1 MGNKKSSK
9 LRKKE
14 RRLAEVARAQN
25 VRVNVASSQAS
36 EVIIE
41 DRNDK
46 FVGKSGYHE
55 LPEAEIKKDMI
66 KNVAFL
72 VFAVAV
78 IAGIKISG
86 WSL

>member
-14 RRLAEVARAQN
+14 RRLAEVFRAQN
-25 VRVNVASSQAS
+25 VRMDTAPS
-36 EVIIE
+36 VILNE
-41 DRNDK
+41 DKNNK
-46 FVGKSGYHE
+46 FAGKSGYRE
-55 LPEAEIKKDMI
+55 LPETEIKKDMI
-66 KNVAFL
+66 KNAAFL

-78 IAGIKISG
+78 IIGIKISG

>member
-14 RRLAEVARAQN
+14 RRLAEVSRAQN
-25 VRVNVASSQAS
+25 VRMNVAPSKAS
-36 EVIIE
+36 AVTIE
-41 DRNDK
+41 DKNDK
-46 FVGKSGYHE
+46 FAGKSGYHE